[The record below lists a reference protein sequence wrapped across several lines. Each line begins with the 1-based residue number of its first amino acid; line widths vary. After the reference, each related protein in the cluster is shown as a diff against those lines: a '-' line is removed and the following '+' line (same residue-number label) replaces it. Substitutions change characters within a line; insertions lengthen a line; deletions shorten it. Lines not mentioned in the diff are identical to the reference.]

1 MMSLLRLRGRG
12 RPFGPMVAGLA
23 LAAGMGVAS
32 AQEGTPAITMDMFE
46 TDSRAPLVLNET
58 EKNYVLWEMREML
71 IAVQGILEGLSNE
84 DMERVSS
91 AATVMGTHAAD
102 QVPAV
107 TVAKLPL
114 QFRVWATETHEDFDA
129 ISIAARSGESPD
141 MLMFRASSML
151 NTCIACHATYRI
163 KVE

>member
-1 MMSLLRLRGRG
+1 MSFLRPGG
-12 RPFGPMVAGLA
+12 QRPLFRPILAGLA
-23 LAAGMGVAS
+23 LAVGIGMAT
-32 AQEGTPAITMDMFE
+32 AETNTHEITMDMFE
-46 TDSRAPLVLNET
+46 TDHRAPLVLNET

-71 IAVQGILEGLSNE
+71 VAVQGIIEGLSNE

-114 QFRVWATETHEDFDA
+114 QFREWATETHEDFDA

-141 MLMFRASSML
+141 MLTFRLSGML
-151 NTCIACHATYRI
+151 NTCVACHATYR
-163 KVE
+163 VEVE

>member
-1 MMSLLRLRGRG
+1 MSFLHLGGLG

-23 LAAGMGVAS
+23 LAAGIGMAS
-32 AQEGTPAITMDMFE
+32 AQQDTPAVTMDMFE
-46 TDSRAPLVLNET
+46 TDHRAPLVLNET

-71 IAVQGILEGLSNE
+71 VAVQGIIEGLSNE
-84 DMERVSS
+84 DMERVSN

-114 QFRVWATETHEDFDA
+114 QFREWATETHEDFDA

-141 MLMFRASSML
+141 MLTFRLSGML
-151 NTCIACHATYRI
+151 NTCLACHATYRI
-163 KVE
+163 EVE